1 MPIRE
6 TLTAKPVSLAEV
18 LSNGKRYSV
27 PKFQRD
33 YAWTESE
40 WDELWADILAV
51 HDAPADANHY
61 LGALVL
67 QPGERG
73 DSRII
78 DGQQRLVTLS
88 LLALAVIKRIDEL
101 SQDNV
106 ETDDNRERARLLRE
120 RFVSTRDSA
129 SLQHHSRLTLNDR
142 DDAFYQLYLVQGRS
156 PGRPKALSGSNQRL
170 FQATTYFAARLA
182 ALFPAG
188 TSGHDLARFLEDTVA
203 HRLRFIEIVV
213 DNDETA
219 FTVFETLNAR
229 GVALGTADL
238 LKNYVFS
245 VAARGGAA
253 DLGLAQ
259 QWWEQ
264 LVELVPLDQMSKFLF
279 HKLATTV
286 PELREKR
293 VFTEVKR
300 IVPKVQSVFDFLPAI
315 KDAAEI
321 YAALDDPGA
330 ALWSEWPEARRH
342 VRVLEWLR
350 VEQVRPVILAALPR
364 FSDRPDRVARLL
376 SNLVVVSLRA
386 SLVHLNTGDLQR
398 VYHSTARQIER
409 NELKSPLAIARAMAA
424 VTPDDAT
431 FHAAFAQLALDPK
444 GPRKH
449 LVRYLLSE
457 LEVSLGGHPVDFD
470 GGVTIEH
477 ILPENPG
484 AAWDAFSAEAHVRN
498 YRRLGNLTPLE
509 YQLNKALGNAEYG
522 RKREVYAT
530 STFAMT
536 RDLTVEDWSPE
547 TIRARQE
554 RMADRAVTIWRIEDL
569 DL

>member
-27 PKFQRD
+27 PRFQRD
-33 YAWTESE
+33 YAWAESE
-40 WDELWADILAV
+40 WAELWADICDV
-51 HDAPADANHY
+51 HRAAPDTNHY

-88 LLALAVIKRIDEL
+88 VLALAVIKRIDEL
-101 SQDNV
+101 AAREV
-106 ETDDNRERARLLRE
+106 EPEDNRERSRLLRE

-129 SLQHHSRLTLNDR
+129 SLQHHSRLTLNAR
-142 DDAFYQLYLVQGRS
+142 DDGFYQLYLVQGRD
-156 PGRPKALSGSNQRL
+156 PVRPKTLSGSNARL
-170 FQATTYFAARLA
+170 YQATTFFAARLA
-182 ALFPAG
+182 ELFPAG
-188 TSGHDLARFLEDTVA
+188 ASGHDLAKFLGETVA
-203 HRLRFIEIVV
+203 DRLRFIEIVV

-238 LKNYVFS
+238 LKNYVFA
-245 VAARGGAA
+245 VAARGGSD

-259 QWWEQ
+259 LWWEQ
-264 LVELVPLDQMSKFLF
+264 LIELVPLDQMAKFLF

-300 IVPKVQSVFDFLPAI
+300 IVPKDQSVFDFLSMT

-330 ALWSEWPEARRH
+330 ALWSEWPEARRY
-342 VRVLEWLR
+342 VRVLDWLR

-364 FSDRPDRVARLL
+364 FADRPDRVARLL
-376 SNLVVVSLRA
+376 WNLVVVSLRA
-386 SLVHLNTGDLQR
+386 SVAHLNTGDLQR

-424 VTPDDAT
+424 VTPDDAA
-431 FHAAFAQLALDPK
+431 FHAAFTQLALDPK
-444 GPRKH
+444 GPRKQ

-457 LEVSLGGHPVDFD
+457 LEVALGGHPVDFD
-470 GGVTIEH
+470 SGVTVEH

-484 AAWDAFSAEAHVRN
+484 SGWEAFSPEAHART

-509 YQLNKALGNAEYG
+509 HQLNKALGNVDFG

-530 STFAMT
+530 SKFAMT
-536 RDLTVEDWSPE
+536 CGITAEDWSPE
-547 TIRARQE
+547 TVRARQE
-554 RMADRAVTIWRIEDL
+554 RMAERAVAIWRIEAL
-569 DL
+569 DP